1 MRAMHMYLTSK
12 IRVEIETTTT
22 NVLARALQWIQ
33 SSRIILVHVL
43 EI

>member
-1 MRAMHMYLTSK
+1 MNEGRP
-12 IRVEIETTTT
+12 IEIEIDTTTT
-22 NVLARALQWIQ
+22 NVLARALQWIE

>member
-1 MRAMHMYLTSK
+1 MNEGRPL
-12 IRVEIETTTT
+12 EIEMDTTTT

>member
-1 MRAMHMYLTSK
+1 MKEGRPL
-12 IRVEIETTTT
+12 EIEMDTTTT
-22 NVLARALQWIQ
+22 NVLDRALQWIQ

>member
-1 MRAMHMYLTSK
+1 MNEGMPL
-12 IRVEIETTTT
+12 EIEIDTTTT

-33 SSRIILVHVL
+33 SSTIILVHVL

>member
-1 MRAMHMYLTSK
+1 MNEGRPL
-12 IRVEIETTTT
+12 EIEMDTATTK
-22 NVLARALQWIQ
+22 VLARALQWIQ

>member
-1 MRAMHMYLTSK
+1 MNEGRPL
-12 IRVEIETTTT
+12 EIEIDTTTT
-22 NVLARALQWIQ
+22 NVLARALQWSQ

>member
-1 MRAMHMYLTSK
+1 MNEGRPL
-12 IRVEIETTTT
+12 EIEIDTTTT
-22 NVLARALQWIQ
+22 NVLAHALQWIQ

>member
-1 MRAMHMYLTSK
+1 MNEGRPL
-12 IRVEIETTTT
+12 EIEMDTTTT

-33 SSRIILVHVL
+33 NSRIILVHVL

>member
-1 MRAMHMYLTSK
+1 MNEGRPL
-12 IRVEIETTTT
+12 EIEMDTTTT
-22 NVLARALQWIQ
+22 NVLACALQWIQ